1 MKGKGK
7 VSNITAA
14 GIDAIKIYTEKW
26 KIRNK
31 ASYKNFHLVWV
42 KVKNVL
48 YGSLKKNRLIYHSQ
62 RRRNFTN
69 YIKII

>member
-42 KVKNVL
+42 KVKNDL
-48 YGSLKKNRLIYHSQ
+48 YES
-62 RRRNFTN
+62 
-69 YIKII
+69 